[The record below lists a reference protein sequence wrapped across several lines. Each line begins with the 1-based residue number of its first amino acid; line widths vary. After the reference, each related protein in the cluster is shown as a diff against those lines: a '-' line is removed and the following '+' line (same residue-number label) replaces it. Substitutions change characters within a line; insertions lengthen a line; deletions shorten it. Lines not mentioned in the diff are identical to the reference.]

1 MTITTLPTRN
11 PADLGATLYD
21 ARTPNANELAAVNV
35 EKIKDRVIEVATEI
49 GLSSGA
55 TAGSINAMR
64 AAFTAGGYDA
74 ILRRIGSTYGSQRIG
89 GSLSAPTVDDDS
101 AEGYAPGSWWVQIQG
116 MDNPAT
122 AAFFVCI
129 DATAGAAV
137 WAQVRDQRRRL
148 VTPIA
153 ASATLTAATT
163 EIAHVSTAGGAVSLT
178 LPNPAIA
185 YDFAVKKTNTGT
197 NGITLVPH
205 DTSGSGPTIEGGAAG
220 ASLVLPGSTSA
231 ARGYWYFYS
240 DGTNWWTT

>member
-11 PADLGATLYD
+11 PADLGAALYD
-21 ARTPNANELAAVNV
+21 IRTPNANELAAANV

-64 AAFTAGGYDA
+64 LAFESGAYSS
-74 ILRRIGSTYGSQRIG
+74 ILRRVGSSYGAQRIG
-89 GSLSAPTVDDDS
+89 GGLGVPTVANDS
-101 AEGYAPGSWWVQIQG
+101 TEGYAPGSWWVQVQG
-116 MDNPAT
+116 IDNPAT
-122 AAFFVCI
+122 AAFFLCI
-129 DATAGAAV
+129 DATEDAAV
-137 WAQVRDQRRRL
+137 WVQIRDQRRRL
-148 VTPIA
+148 VTTITTSQTLSA
-153 ASATLTAATT
+153 AT
-163 EIAHVSTAGGAVSLT
+163 EIAHVSTAGGAISLT

-231 ARGYWYFYS
+231 ARGYWYLYS
-240 DGTNWWTT
+240 DGANWWLA